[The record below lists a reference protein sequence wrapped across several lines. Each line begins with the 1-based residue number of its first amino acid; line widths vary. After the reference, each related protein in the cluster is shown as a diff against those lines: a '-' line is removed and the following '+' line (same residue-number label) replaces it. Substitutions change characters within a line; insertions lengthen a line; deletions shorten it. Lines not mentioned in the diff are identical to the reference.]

1 MALPLPPAS
10 NLHAI
15 LLVTKSRSLGPR
27 LVFHYPPLSPA
38 SVLST
43 QKAPAWYGAETST
56 GSVGDSNSSSSEWD
70 SSTENEGP
78 DDDAGSRT
86 SGGRG
91 SGKTGNSHSHRGEK
105 DGKLRPGV
113 AGAWARHESIDEED
127 AEAEGDGE
135 RSEKDSNG
143 KHKGGDRDWDTVLG
157 FKVDA
162 LEKMLCPDRAFNKRK
177 FELGV
182 ESVVFV
188 GAPMFVRDDGLWKK
202 RKKRR
207 KRSPEQKSKDGQPVA
222 DSTDD
227 RSDDEERE
235 EQNAKQKR
243 PPIKKNESFI
253 FPPGFEPGY
262 GHDMMSSGTPSI
274 APSEVGSDAKSN
286 STTNDNPDM
295 TMFNIVFVLNPPA
308 LEYQLRV
315 KDIYDN
321 VTKKFAKALKY
332 EQARFQYVWRESKR
346 IIDAKQ
352 RAKERNESLTG
363 TWQKIISTSPLAKS
377 ITTLF
382 EAVSHDKIAHIHF
395 DASFN
400 SSFQI
405 PQADS
410 TPYLPNALEPQMPG
424 LWLTTS
430 NVVADNEDGAPMTQ
444 HAALL
449 LLDDPDIIIRDLQS
463 SGDKNYAAI
472 LGFYIRSIVPTKS
485 LLKISTK
492 QKISAEDMEYIA
504 THLVYWRRARLIAPL
519 HPRDTYIVSPNAD
532 LSYLQPATTAY
543 AARFPTLPS
552 LPKMLSLLSGTPKPY
567 RFFIPT
573 AEHKDAYMEILAWL
587 MRGGWVTQLRTF
599 AWVRVSPDIKER
611 VEKDMAKQELIRKAR
626 EEEQRELEAMS
637 ESILSDKRSSFLSA
651 GSGRPGT
658 PLRKSRRDRERDGS
672 EDGADVLSPRIG
684 ATGWRGSPARTASD
698 AGSASSSRTAILHN
712 SARPSSPAQ
721 ASTHSRDNIAA
732 AAANLPHRPSP
743 LHLKATSPSRLSSHS
758 QTQRDSP
765 LSPTSPS
772 TLTPGAHAATSANPP
787 PSPPL
792 QSPKVFTPTLILSP
806 QKASSI
812 EARWLEEIVKG
823 FDDDDLKEHWSM
835 LLKYFDG
842 RHAIE
847 DMCHREGIKRGR
859 VAALVNAVKERGWL
873 VVVRHW

>member
-27 LVFHYPPLSPA
+27 LIFHYPPLSPA
-38 SVLST
+38 SVLAT

-56 GSVGDSNSSSSEWD
+56 GSVGDSNSSSSDWD
-70 SSTENEGP
+70 SSTENEGA
-78 DDDAGSRT
+78 DDDADAGSRT

-113 AGAWARHESIDEED
+113 PGAWNRQESIDEED
-127 AEAEGDGE
+127 AEAEGNGE
-135 RSEKDSNG
+135 RSDKDGSG
-143 KHKGGDRDWDTVLG
+143 KHKGGDHDWDTVLG

-162 LEKMLCPDRAFNKRK
+162 LEKLLCPERAFNKRK

-207 KRSPEQKSKDGQPVA
+207 KRTSEEKTNNGEVSATSPDEK
-222 DSTDD
+222 
-227 RSDDEERE
+227 SDDEDQE
-235 EQNAKQKR
+235 NVKDKR

-253 FPPGFEPGY
+253 FPSGFEPGY
-262 GHDMMSSGTPSI
+262 GHDLIISEPPSI
-274 APSEVGSDAKSN
+274 APSEVGSDDKSV
-286 STTNDNPDM
+286 STTNDSPDM
-295 TMFNIVFVLNPPA
+295 SMFNIVFVLNPPA

-315 KDIYDN
+315 KDIYEH

-332 EQARFQYVWRESKR
+332 EQARFQYVWKESKK

-352 RAKERNESLTG
+352 RAKERNESLTV
-363 TWQKIISTSPLAKS
+363 TWPKIIAISPLAKS
-377 ITTLF
+377 ISTLF

-430 NVVADNEDGAPMTQ
+430 NVVLDNDDGAPMTQ

-463 SGDKNYAAI
+463 SGDKSYAAI
-472 LGFYIRSIVPTKS
+472 LAFYIRSIVPTKS
-485 LLKISTK
+485 LLKISIK
-492 QKISAEDMEYIA
+492 QRISAEDMEYIA
-504 THLVYWRRARLIAPL
+504 THLVYWRRARLVAPL

-532 LSYLQPATTAY
+532 LAYLQPATTAY

-599 AWVRVSPDIKER
+599 AWVRVSAEIKER
-611 VEKDMAKQELIRKAR
+611 VGKDIAKQEIARKAR
-626 EEEQRELEAMS
+626 EEEQKELEALG
-637 ESILSDKRSSFLSA
+637 ESTLFDKRSSFLSA
-651 GSGRPGT
+651 GSNRPGT
-658 PLRKSRRDRERDGS
+658 PLRRSRRDRDREGS
-672 EDGADVLSPRIG
+672 EDGTDVLSPRIG
-684 ATGWRGSPARTASD
+684 PTGWRGSPARAASD
-698 AGSASSSRTAILHN
+698 AGSASSSRTAILLN

-721 ASTHSRDNIAA
+721 ASTHSRDSISA

-743 LHLKATSPSRLSSHS
+743 LHLKATSPSRLSSQSHPH
-758 QTQRDSP
+758 TQRDHP

-772 TLTPGAHAATSANPP
+772 TLTPGSIAPPP
-787 PSPPL
+787 PSSPPL
-792 QSPKVFTPTLILSP
+792 PPTKSFVPSIILSP

-812 EARWLEEIVKG
+812 EARWLEEIAKG
-823 FDDDDLKEHWSM
+823 FDDDDLREHWPM

-847 DMCHREGIKRGR
+847 DMCPRENIKRGR

>member
-1 MALPLPPAS
+1 LRAMALPLPPAS

-27 LVFHYPPLSPA
+27 LIFHYPPLSPA

-56 GSVGDSNSSSSEWD
+56 GSVGDSNSSSSDWD
-70 SSTENEGP
+70 SSTENEGA
-78 DDDAGSRT
+78 DDDADAGSRT

-91 SGKTGNSHSHRGEK
+91 SGRTGNSHSHRGEK

-113 AGAWARHESIDEED
+113 AGAWGRQESIDEED
-127 AEAEGDGE
+127 ADAEGNGE
-135 RSEKDSNG
+135 RSDKDGNG
-143 KHKGGDRDWDTVLG
+143 KYKGGDHDWDTVLG

-207 KRSPEQKSKDGQPVA
+207 KRSPEEKNKGDGESLPN
-222 DSTDD
+222 STDD
-227 RSDDEERE
+227 KSDEEDE
-235 EQNAKQKR
+235 NAKDER
-243 PPIKKNESFI
+243 PPIKKNSSFI

-262 GHDMMSSGTPSI
+262 GHDLIESEPPSV
-274 APSEVGSDAKSN
+274 APSEVGSETRSN

-346 IIDAKQ
+346 IIDVKQ

-363 TWQKIISTSPLAKS
+363 TWQKIISTSPLARS
-377 ITTLF
+377 ISTLF

-430 NVVADNEDGAPMTQ
+430 NVVADDVDGAPMTQ

-449 LLDDPDIIIRDLQS
+449 LLDDPEVIIKDLLS

-472 LGFYIRSIVPTKS
+472 LTFYIRSIVPTKS
-485 LLKISTK
+485 LLKISIK

-532 LSYLQPATTAY
+532 LSHLQPATAAY
-543 AARFPTLPS
+543 AARFSTLPS

-573 AEHKDAYMEILAWL
+573 ADHKDAYMDILAWL

-599 AWVRVSPDIKER
+599 AWVRR
-611 VEKDMAKQELIRKAR
+611 Y
-626 EEEQRELEAMS
+626 
-637 ESILSDKRSSFLSA
+637 
-651 GSGRPGT
+651 
-658 PLRKSRRDRERDGS
+658 
-672 EDGADVLSPRIG
+672 
-684 ATGWRGSPARTASD
+684 D
-698 AGSASSSRTAILHN
+698 AGSASSSRTAILYN
-712 SARPSSPAQ
+712 SARPSSPALTP
-721 ASTHSRDNIAA
+721 SHSRDNIAT

-743 LHLKATSPSRLSSHS
+743 LHLKATSPS
-758 QTQRDSP
+758 
-765 LSPTSPS
+765 
-772 TLTPGAHAATSANPP
+772 LTPGAHSSTVLPP
-787 PSPPL
+787 PASPPI
-792 QSPKVFTPTLILSP
+792 QTFQKYTPSIILSP
-806 QKASSI
+806 QKASST
-812 EARWLEEIVKG
+812 EARWLEEIAKG
-823 FDDDDLKEHWSM
+823 FDDDDLREHWPM

-842 RHAIE
+842 KHAIE
-847 DMCHREGIKRGR
+847 DICPREGIKRGK